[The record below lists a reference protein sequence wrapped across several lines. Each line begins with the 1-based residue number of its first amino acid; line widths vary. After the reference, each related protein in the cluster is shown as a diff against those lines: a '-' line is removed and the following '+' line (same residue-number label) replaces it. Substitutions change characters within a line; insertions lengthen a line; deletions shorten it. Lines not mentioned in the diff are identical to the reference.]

1 MSSYDN
7 LPAPRERDLGNGI
20 VALDNAYS
28 LFFRSEHLGTEYV
41 EAHEWCTPSDPTSQ
55 PFATGHML
63 YVCPDCGEIWAR
75 KVLRA
80 FPLWEPRGWIIEVA
94 PCGGAMLTLR
104 DEALRQPAVLQQ
116 VLNAY
121 LRIFDST
128 AKPTC
133 VGGSYG

>member
-1 MSSYDN
+1 MDYSN

-28 LFFRSEHLGTEYV
+28 LFVRGEFLGAEYV
-41 EAHEWCTPSDPTSQ
+41 DGLLTNDDE

-80 FPLWEPRGWIIEVA
+80 FPLWEPHGWIVEVA
-94 PCGGAMLTLR
+94 PCDGAMLTLR
-104 DEALRQPAVLQQ
+104 DEALRQPVVLQQ
-116 VLNAY
+116 ALNAY
-121 LRIFDST
+121 LRIFDPT
-128 AKPTC
+128 VKPTC
-133 VGGSYG
+133 TKG